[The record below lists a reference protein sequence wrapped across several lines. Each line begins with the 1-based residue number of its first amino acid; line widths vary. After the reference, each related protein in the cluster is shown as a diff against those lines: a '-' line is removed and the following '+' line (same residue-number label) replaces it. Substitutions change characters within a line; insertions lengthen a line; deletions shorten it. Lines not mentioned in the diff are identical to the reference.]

1 MSMPAMGGEAG
12 GAMAGGG
19 MGGGAM
25 KAMEKAPDWHAAH
38 RTKRMT
44 VPEVM
49 QWAYIISRMGSLTR
63 GRGGMNPAQREQA
76 RAEGTGS
83 VNAKLSEAHANLSRA
98 SSQQPG
104 ASGSVGEKQLE
115 LNKQGMGAHLQ
126 SESKL
131 RDKDLRIGE
140 QIRGSLQE
148 QWNTGV
154 DRRQKAKA
162 DSAKYLANDPAGN
175 DQVSAADAQNY
186 GALKR
191 QLTAKEVDDA
201 NPNAGA

>member
-1 MSMPAMGGEAG
+1 MGEAG

-44 VPEVM
+44 VPEM
-49 QWAYIISRMGSLTR
+49 LQWGYIISKMTAQTR

-76 RAEGTGS
+76 RSEGTGS
-83 VNAKLSEAHANLSRA
+83 INSKLVEAQAQLSRA
-98 SSQQPG
+98 SANNPG
-104 ASGSVGEKQLE
+104 ASGAAGEKQLD

-126 SESKL
+126 NESKL
-131 RDKDLRIGE
+131 RDADLRVRE
-140 QIRGSLQE
+140 RNLAQIRE
-148 QWNTGV
+148 QWNSMT

-162 DSAKYLANDPAGN
+162 DSAKYLANDPSGA

-186 GALKR
+186 GAMKR
-191 QLTAKEVDDA
+191 QKTAADVSQTA
-201 NPNAGA
+201 TTAGV